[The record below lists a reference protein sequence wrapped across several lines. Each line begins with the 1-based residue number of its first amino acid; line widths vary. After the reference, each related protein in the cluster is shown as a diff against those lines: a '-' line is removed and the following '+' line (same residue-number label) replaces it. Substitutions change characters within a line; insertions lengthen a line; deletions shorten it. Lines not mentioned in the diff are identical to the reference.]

1 MISKEEFQEL
11 KVGDRVL
18 LNSLEDYRIDR
29 RDRFANQEVFIS
41 SINDRTMLFLAG
53 LSGELYPQIFSGRD
67 IEAIISCDMKQD
79 FDMQSLDKLLSE
91 LT

>member
-53 LSGELYPQIFSGRD
+53 LSGELHPQIFSERD

-79 FDMQSLDKLLSE
+79 FDMQSLEKLLSE